1 MMVGRKREYE
11 YIGVMMAKKFRERRT
26 VFQLKM
32 ASRTQCHE
40 NDSVSTVLVVEPLES
55 SSSR

>member
-40 NDSVSTVLVVEPLES
+40 NDSVSTVLVVEP
-55 SSSR
+55 